1 MTDAGTRGR
10 SLACALG
17 QAARLLAEEAQFT
30 ALDLKSV
37 ADDGR
42 FEGYA
47 SVFGREDLGRDVI
60 AAGAFRD
67 TLSRRGVDGV
77 RLLFQHDPGQ
87 PIGVW
92 EDLREDSR
100 GLYAKGR
107 LMTEV
112 GRAREVLSLMRAGAI
127 DGLSIGFKAEKGRRD
142 ARTGVRRLEKVDL
155 WEISVVTFPMLPE
168 ARIRSRKA
176 NPFQSGTPTEREL
189 ERWLTR
195 DAGLTRGEARA
206 VLRSGLKGL
215 QALRDAG
222 GGHRGSVDLVDAIRR
237 AARFMQARTDIT
249 SHQGYEQ

>member
-1 MTDAGTRGR
+1 MARG
-10 SLACALG
+10 LA
-17 QAARLLAEEAQFT
+17 AEAYFT

-60 AAGAFRD
+60 APGAFRE
-67 TLSRRGVDGV
+67 TLARRGAEGV
-77 RLLFQHDPGQ
+77 RLLFQHDPGE

-92 EDLREDSR
+92 EHLAEDGR

-107 LMTEV
+107 LMPDV
-112 GRAREVLSLMRAGAI
+112 ARSREVLSLMRAGAI

-142 ARTGVRRLEKVDL
+142 PRTGIRRLEKVDL

-168 ARIRSRKA
+168 ARIRTVKTL
-176 NPFQSGTPTEREL
+176 PFAGRVPTEREF

-215 QALRDAG
+215 RALRDAG
-222 GGHRGSVDLVDAIRR
+222 GGQDGEQALADAIRR
-237 AARFMQARTDIT
+237 AARVLVAQP
-249 SHQGYEQ
+249 SV

>member
-1 MTDAGTRGR
+1 MTDAETRGR
-10 SLACALG
+10 VLAH
-17 QAARLLAEEAQFT
+17 AAGEGRAAEARFT

-47 SVFGREDLGRDVI
+47 SIFGREDLGRDVV
-60 AAGAFRD
+60 ASGAFRES
-67 TLSRRGVDGV
+67 LARRGTDGV

-92 EDLREDSR
+92 EDLREDAR

-107 LMTEV
+107 LMPEV
-112 GRAREVLSLMRAGAI
+112 SRAREVLSLMRAGAI
-127 DGLSIGFKAEKGRRD
+127 DGLSIGFKAERGRRD

-155 WEISVVTFPMLPE
+155 WEISVVTFPMLNE
-168 ARIRSRKA
+168 ARIRSAKSR
-176 NPFQSGTPTEREL
+176 PFAGGAPTERVF

-206 VLRSGLKGL
+206 VIRSGLKGL
-215 QALRDAG
+215 HALRDAG
-222 GGHRGSVDLVDAIRR
+222 GSRDFGDEPGGQALAAAIRR
-237 AARFMQARTDIT
+237 AAHAMRAH
-249 SHQGYEQ
+249 S